1 VEAVETRGKLLLS
14 LRCRLTTRTAP
25 PAAGRQKWLSHYG
38 RKSGKN
44 MFAMT
49 LQAPSGLGAALGS
62 PLVMMVIVM
71 GIFYVMLILPQQRQ
85 RKKLQE
91 MLSALKAGDKVITN
105 GGIYGVINGIDG
117 DTVILKIADTGS
129 SPVKIRIARSA
140 ITQVE
145 ASEDAK

>member
-1 VEAVETRGKLLLS
+1 MS
-14 LRCRLTTRTAP
+14 TAI
-25 PAAGRQKWLSHYG
+25 AMMLMQA
-38 RKSGKN
+38 SGG
-44 MFAMT
+44 
-49 LQAPSGLGAALGS
+49 GLGGALGS
-62 PLVMMVIVM
+62 PLIMMVVVM

-91 MLSALKAGDKVITN
+91 MLGALKAGDKVDHQWRHLRHDKRF
-105 GGIYGVINGIDG
+105 DG

-145 ASEDAK
+145 APEDVK

>member
-1 VEAVETRGKLLLS
+1 MS
-14 LRCRLTTRTAP
+14 TAI
-25 PAAGRQKWLSHYG
+25 AMMLMQA
-38 RKSGKN
+38 SGG
-44 MFAMT
+44 
-49 LQAPSGLGAALGS
+49 GLGGALGS
-62 PLVMMVIVM
+62 PLIMMVVVM

-91 MLSALKAGDKVITN
+91 MLGALKAGDKVITN
-105 GGIYGVINGIDG
+105 GGIYGTINGFDG

-145 ASEDAK
+145 AIEDAK